1 MKRPGGH
8 AHAFTRQKEQ
18 TVCLTQTPQQLY
30 ASKTKVFCSQQR
42 AEYICLMCD
51 EIHLAIIHVSPA
63 YYIRTHTHTL
73 SDNVHIA
80 FCRTAPKQS
89 NILFEGIF
97 FDLIGTL
104 RSCLKYSFRSF

>member
-18 TVCLTQTPQQLY
+18 TVCLTQTPQQLH

-63 YYIRTHTHTL
+63 YYIRTHTHT
-73 SDNVHIA
+73 HYQTM
-80 FCRTAPKQS
+80 C
-89 NILFEGIF
+89 ILRSAGVRLNKVIF
-97 FDLIGTL
+97 F
-104 RSCLKYSFRSF
+104 